1 MCFGNPSVARDLH
14 PVVRIGTLVEVN
26 RWGYLGLVILAVAG
40 GYFVYQHRQQL
51 GLGGASPSAGQQA
64 TTRQPGQPAQSATII
79 WQKVDRTVDGFQIE
93 MPANAQQTK
102 IPAYNEHGGSEQ
114 ADMLYAYPDS
124 QICYS
129 ITWKEDAPVE
139 RINKHVPE
147 RTLDMALTDALDR
160 SQTLLVTKSEVSQ
173 QGFPGRE
180 FSARNAGG
188 GVFSSRLVLARHRLY
203 MLTAAYPSADAR
215 RDQDVARFFN
225 SFSIVMPSRND

>member
-1 MCFGNPSVARDLH
+1 MARDLH
-14 PVVRIGTLVEVN
+14 PGVQIGTLVEVN
-26 RWGYLGLVILAVAG
+26 RWGYLGLVIIAVAG

-51 GLGGASPSAGQQA
+51 GLGGASQTAEPRMAA
-64 TTRQPGQPAQSATII
+64 KQPNPEAQPVNIV
-79 WQKVDRTVDGFQIE
+79 WQKIDRTADGFQIE
-93 MPANAQQTK
+93 MPADAQQTK
-102 IPAYNEHGGSEQ
+102 IPAYNEHGGTEQ

-124 QICYS
+124 KICYS
-129 ITWKEDAPVE
+129 ITWEINPPVE

-160 SQTLLVTKSEVSQ
+160 SQTMLVTKSEVSQ
-173 QGFPGRE
+173 QGFPGRD

-188 GVFSSRLVLARHRLY
+188 GVFSSRLVLAQHRLY

-225 SFSIVMPSRND
+225 SFSIVMPSRNN